1 MRLRCMK
8 LKRMSGNDNRKVRS
22 RFFTG
27 KLGLLT
33 LEQFC
38 KVLDKHGKAR
48 QVIPRNGATLTGVA
62 R

>member
-8 LKRMSGNDNRKVRS
+8 YKRKNYNDNRRLRARTFS
-22 RFFTG
+22 R

-38 KVLDKHGKAR
+38 KSVDLHGVTCFAT
-48 QVIPRNGATLTGVA
+48 PRNGATSAGVA
-62 R
+62 Q